1 MMETFVG
8 GGAALFTLG
17 VGKLGLRPVF
27 QGEVGDDCYG
37 ELIRSKFRESHVDDS
52 LLAVSK
58 ELKTGISLSFTN
70 EKDRSFLTYRGT
82 NEKISISN
90 VDLEKVKEAA
100 HIHVTGYMGSINHNE
115 YLELLKKSGQRPRP
129 AYPLMSAGTP
139 PESGNR
145 RSGISSPTLTSCL

>member
-1 MMETFVG
+1 M
-8 GGAALFTLG
+8 AAEPPIYPG

-70 EKDRSFLTYRGT
+70 EKGPFVFNL
-82 NEKISISN
+82 
-90 VDLEKVKEAA
+90 
-100 HIHVTGYMGSINHNE
+100 
-115 YLELLKKSGQRPRP
+115 P
-129 AYPLMSAGTP
+129 
-139 PESGNR
+139 GNQ
-145 RSGISSPTLTSCL
+145 